1 MKIMDHFRSH
11 TKVRDTVLFAVFS
24 LFLFGAF
31 ILWAKFDATR
41 QEIKRN
47 MEVALRQCGAMIQNG
62 ERDDLSLIINHL
74 LESNTFKRRGGGFT
88 WQAYDM
94 SKSFRESM
102 LPESA
107 IMRKTSGN
115 VLLTGFL
122 IWCVFFVAWLM
133 LPLLRVRSNWQLN
146 YLKIAIS
153 ISAFFLLAALIG
165 SGSDMG
171 YRTTGIQF
179 DLENLRRALALPEF
193 PPTMLE
199 ELQNP
204 QMHIA
209 PYGYL
214 SYKFEH
220 EK

>member
-1 MKIMDHFRSH
+1 M
-11 TKVRDTVLFAVFS
+11 FS

-47 MEVALRQCGAMIQNG
+47 MEVTLRQCGAMIQNG
-62 ERDDLSLIINHL
+62 ERDGLSLIINHL

-88 WQAYDM
+88 WQAYEM
-94 SKSFRESM
+94 SKSFREAM

-122 IWCVFFVAWLM
+122 IWCAFFVVWIV
-133 LPLLRVRSNWQLN
+133 LPLLRVRSNWQLI
-146 YLKIAIS
+146 YLNMAIG
-153 ISAFFLLAALIG
+153 ISAFFLFAALIG
-165 SGSDMG
+165 PASDMG
-171 YRTTGIQF
+171 YRSTGIQF

-204 QMHIA
+204 QMRIA

-214 SYKFEH
+214 SYKFEP